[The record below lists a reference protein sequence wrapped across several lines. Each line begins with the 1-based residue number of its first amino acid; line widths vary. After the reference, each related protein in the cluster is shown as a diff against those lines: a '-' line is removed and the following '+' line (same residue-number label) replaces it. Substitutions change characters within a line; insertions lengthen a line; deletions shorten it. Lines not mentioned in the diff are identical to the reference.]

1 MTQRFFCTKTT
12 HLYLKFISTKVCMI
26 LLKDVCVEVLPWYS
40 YSKKSAIL
48 FNFNSVLLKSNILHK
63 LCYLLQFFEML
74 NCDYA
79 VCFQIFDD
87 WNLFKLIT
95 GEFLTAF
102 CTWDSNAHLMLI
114 YQGILL
120 FSPHLV
126 KNKPWI
132 HFKSF
137 IFSFLKEGAH
147 YMHKVDSY
155 FWNFYEKCLFSII
168 RSILS
173 EICFPK
179 FWF

>member
-1 MTQRFFCTKTT
+1 
-12 HLYLKFISTKVCMI
+12 
-26 LLKDVCVEVLPWYS
+26 
-40 YSKKSAIL
+40 
-48 FNFNSVLLKSNILHK
+48 
-63 LCYLLQFFEML
+63 ML

-137 IFSFLKEGAH
+137 IFSFLKEGSWLLFLEFLWKMFIQH
-147 YMHKVDSY
+147 NKVH
-155 FWNFYEKCLFSII
+155 FVRNLFSQILI
-168 RSILS
+168 LDKDIPDLLGFFFWVMTSKFDRLKNTTIYTCQLFSHDTQLFHKECVFQSLKLS
-173 EICFPK
+173 EKYF
-179 FWF
+179 